1 MKRKKRDPVS
11 RETFNDVLDAIH
23 DTLGWK
29 WNALAR
35 AMGVSRRTL
44 VRWVYHRD
52 MPAPARRV
60 AIVAALR
67 DLPMDLVARLAASL
81 EVDPRIGGV
90 APPDAPAHV
99 PERARPVL
107 DAAIYAAADA
117 MNVRAGDL
125 RTALGPIL
133 SAIAELGIDARAARA
148 LVERR
153 SR

>member
-1 MKRKKRDPVS
+1 
-11 RETFNDVLDAIH
+11 
-23 DTLGWK
+23 
-29 WNALAR
+29 
-35 AMGVSRRTL
+35 
-44 VRWVYHRD
+44 
-52 MPAPARRV
+52 
-60 AIVAALR
+60 
-67 DLPMDLVARLAASL
+67 MDLVARLAASL
-81 EVDPRIGGV
+81 EVDPRIAGV

-99 PERARPVL
+99 PERARSVL

-133 SAIAELGIDARAARA
+133 SAIAELGIDARTARA

>member
-11 RETFNDVLDAIH
+11 RETFEGVLRAIQQ
-23 DTLGWK
+23 TLGWK
-29 WNALAR
+29 WNALAA
-35 AMGVSRRTL
+35 AMGVSTRTL

-67 DLPMDLVARLAASL
+67 DLPTDLVARLAASL
-81 EVDPRIGGV
+81 DVDPRIGGV
-90 APPDAPAHV
+90 APPAAPADV
-99 PERARPVL
+99 PERARAIL

-117 MNVRAGDL
+117 MNARASDL

-148 LVERR
+148 IVER
-153 SR
+153 SRK